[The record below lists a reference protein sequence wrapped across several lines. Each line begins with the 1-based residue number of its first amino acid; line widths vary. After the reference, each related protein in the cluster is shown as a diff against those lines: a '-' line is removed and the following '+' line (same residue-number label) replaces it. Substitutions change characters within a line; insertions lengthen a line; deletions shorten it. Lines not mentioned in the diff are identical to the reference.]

1 MSRKYGRIL
10 IVDLEARTSKIQEL
24 EEGILKKY
32 IGGSGMAAY
41 LYNQLVKGDVAPLD
55 PASPF
60 MIMTGP
66 LTGTP
71 VMLSGRHGVA
81 GRSPLTGFWG
91 EASVGGHWG
100 RELRRTGYDG
110 MVLLGKASKPAYLTL
125 IDGKLSF
132 EDAAPVWGKDV
143 FETDRLLKAAHGEKT
158 QVCSIGPAG
167 EKLVKFAGVFTD
179 GPHGR
184 AAARCGLG
192 ALMGSKKIKAIVI
205 QGKEEVPIL
214 NPESLRASV
223 RELMPTFTGKL

>member
-1 MSRKYGRIL
+1 MGREYGRIL
-10 IVDLEARTSKIQEL
+10 VVDLGERNSRVLEL
-24 EEGILKKY
+24 DLPTLKKY
-32 IGGSGMAAY
+32 IGGAGLSAY
-41 LYNQLVKGDVAPLD
+41 LYDQLVKDDVTPLD

-60 MIMTGP
+60 IIMTGP

-110 MVLLGKASKPAYLTL
+110 MVLLGKASKPTYLTL
-125 IDGKLSF
+125 IDGNFSF
-132 EDAAPVWGKDV
+132 QDATHVWGKDV
-143 FETDRLLKAAHGEKT
+143 FETDKILKKMHGEKT
-158 QVCSIGPAG
+158 QVCAIGPAG

-214 NPESLRASV
+214 NPESLR
-223 RELMPTFTGKL
+223 